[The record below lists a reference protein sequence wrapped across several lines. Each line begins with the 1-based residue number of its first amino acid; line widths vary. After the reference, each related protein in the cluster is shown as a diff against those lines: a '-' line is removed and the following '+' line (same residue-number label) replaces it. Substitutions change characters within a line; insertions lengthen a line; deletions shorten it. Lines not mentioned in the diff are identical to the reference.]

1 MLYVHMYPGI
11 SAMEIKNPPEVW
23 KPTMEKARAIR
34 SSSGARSA
42 AAASSRSAASAARR
56 LSFTGPG
63 HNFWREF
70 LQEDV
75 KREIQQVGK
84 PCWFGMMFF
93 FSSFFWGKHGETAN
107 PIFFWGELDILGNI
121 GFGWFWEIFLWG
133 AAMLITSWSYQ
144 MSWKGWEKTDTLHFC
159 RIRPWQRN
167 CLTIFVA
174 GYLIWYSYHS

>member
-63 HNFWREF
+63 HNFWCEF

-93 FSSFFWGKHGETAN
+93 FFNFFLGKTWGNRWGNLTFWGTLV
-107 PIFFWGELDILGNI
+107 LD
-121 GFGWFWEIFLWG
+121 GFGSFFLWG

>member
-93 FSSFFWGKHGETAN
+93 FSIFFWGKHGETAGGTWH
-107 PIFFWGELDILGNI
+107 FGEH
-121 GFGWFWEIFLWG
+121 WFWMVLGVFFVGGCYVDHKLVVSNEL
-133 AAMLITSWSYQ
+133 
-144 MSWKGWEKTDTLHFC
+144 KGLGKDGHIALLSH
-159 RIRPWQRN
+159 
-167 CLTIFVA
+167 
-174 GYLIWYSYHS
+174 

>member
-93 FSSFFWGKHGETAN
+93 FQFFFGENMGK
-107 PIFFWGELDILGNI
+107 PLGELDILGNI
-121 GFGWFWEIFLWG
+121 GFGWFWEF
-133 AAMLITSWSYQ
+133 
-144 MSWKGWEKTDTLHFC
+144 FF
-159 RIRPWQRN
+159 
-167 CLTIFVA
+167 FVGGCYVDHKLVVSNELKRLGKDGHIA
-174 GYLIWYSYHS
+174 LLSH